1 MERQRAAIIELFE
14 NGNIP
19 SAIMNILNIAKG
31 KAIVCISHYN
41 RYEETG
47 GVQDRA
53 RSGRPTSIT
62 NTSMRNVIRS
72 RILRN
77 PSKSM
82 RKCPPSSVYRDAHCQ
97 RLSKRT

>member
-1 MERQRAAIIELFE
+1 
-14 NGNIP
+14 
-19 SAIMNILNIAKG
+19 MNILNIAKG

-82 RKCPPSSVYRDAHCQ
+82 RKCPPSSVVSSMPTVKGYQ
-97 RLSKRT
+97 KGPRTLFL